1 MIELR
6 IYGEAAPQGSKTL
19 TRYGGMREVSKKV
32 QPWRASIQYASEQ
45 QYKGPVITGPVSV
58 EIEFILHRA
67 KSHWSRAIGKEHELL
82 PSAPQECTVGG
93 DLDKLVRGLLDPLT
107 VRCGGNIL
115 DDDKQ
120 VVVLNA
126 RKRYADRREAAGAVV
141 KIEEIWL

>member
-6 IYGEAAPQGSKTL
+6 FYGDPAPQGSKTL

-32 QPWRASIQYASEQ
+32 QPWRASVQYATEQ
-45 QYKGPVITGPVSV
+45 QYKGPVLTGPVSI

-82 PSAPQECTVGG
+82 PSAPVECTVGG

-107 VRCGGNIL
+107 TRCGGNIL
-115 DDDKQ
+115 EDDRL
-120 VVVLNA
+120 VVELKA
-126 RKRYADRREAAGAVV
+126 RKRYADRREAAGAAVV
-141 KIEEIWL
+141 IQEL

>member
-6 IYGEAAPQGSKTL
+6 FYGDPAPQGSKSL

-32 QPWRASIQYASEQ
+32 QPWRASVQYATDQ
-45 QYKGPVITGPVSV
+45 QYKGPVLTGPVSI

-82 PSAPQECTVGG
+82 PSAPTHCTVGG
-93 DLDKLVRGLLDPLT
+93 DVDKLCRGLLDPLST
-107 VRCGGNIL
+107 RCGGNIL
-115 DDDKQ
+115 EDDRQ
-120 VVVLNA
+120 VVELKA

-141 KIEEIWL
+141 VIQEL